1 MQLNNNVSF
10 KAVPG
15 GQIKSLLAKNPEKLN
30 EITQKLAP
38 MGDKNSVVDIFY
50 TSVRTFL
57 ISCPMLLLIFILRR
71 RSDYLTKYS
80 EPVTTLLL
88 WKKKHHS
95 LLKIY
100 CRS

>member
-38 MGDKNSVVDIFY
+38 MGDKNSVVDIFTPLY
-50 TSVRTFL
+50 E
-57 ISCPMLLLIFILRR
+57 LRITETLKSFH
-71 RSDYLTKYS
+71 SDYLTKYS

>member
-30 EITQKLAP
+30 EIRI
-38 MGDKNSVVDIFY
+38 V
-50 TSVRTFL
+50 
-57 ISCPMLLLIFILRR
+57 LLIFFTPLYELRITETLKSFH
-71 RSDYLTKYS
+71 SDYLTKYS

-100 CRS
+100 SRS